1 MEKQRERKKKH
12 ASQNKVQ
19 EAKQIFCLSGLITQ
33 TKEEQRILKITE
45 SEKNKLYQLGLK
57 ITGAKK

>member
-1 MEKQRERKKKH
+1 M
-12 ASQNKVQ
+12 Q